1 MNISVGGCKI
11 VFSPIAIPSE
21 VEGFMLEW
29 KQFRIGVTYFQKK
42 KKNFP
47 KMTQTQS
54 LRNTHNIEHK
64 MHRIFHRIR
73 KTTI

>member
-42 KKNFP
+42 
-47 KMTQTQS
+47 
-54 LRNTHNIEHK
+54 
-64 MHRIFHRIR
+64 RISR
-73 KTTI
+73 KRRKFKVYGIPVI